1 MIGFQCAYLA
11 TKFPSIYWNTACLR
25 IDAGLNED
33 SSTDYAKLAKA
44 VGNMIAKGITVKTI
58 DINKSG
64 YLFEP
69 DEKNNAILFGLKA
82 LNGISADS
90 ISDIVNNR
98 PYTSFED
105 FQEKVKVNKP
115 TMLALIKSGAF
126 DRFEDRETT
135 MDKYLRQTSDLKKK
149 LTLQNFQALLDNNL
163 VPQEL
168 EFERRVYVFNKALR
182 KYKKSGDYF
191 CVNLNFYEF
200 YEQFFNV
207 DELEPYNDTLAIP
220 AKKWQKMYTEA
231 MKPAKKYIQEH
242 QEEMLEALNGKLL
255 AAQREKYAPG
265 NVSSWEMDA
274 LGFYSHAHE
283 LAGINQQAYHVVSY
297 KDLPEAPEV
306 EYTFK
311 RNGKEIPIF
320 KTCRIMGTVVGKN
333 NTKGQID
340 ILTIDSGVVTVKFK
354 LDYFAKYNRRI
365 SDVVDGEKKI
375 VEGSWFNK
383 GTLVVVN
390 GFRRNDMFVERTYKK
405 TPSHGIYRITS
416 VNGSYMDMTNARYG
430 EEED

>member
-1 MIGFQCAYLA
+1 M
-11 TKFPSIYWNTACLR
+11 
-25 IDAGLNED
+25 E
-33 SSTDYAKLAKA
+33 
-44 VGNMIAKGITVKTI
+44 
-58 DINKSG
+58 
-64 YLFEP
+64 
-69 DEKNNAILFGLKA
+69 
-82 LNGISADS
+82 
-90 ISDIVNNR
+90 
-98 PYTSFED
+98 
-105 FQEKVKVNKP
+105 
-115 TMLALIKSGAF
+115 
-126 DRFEDRETT
+126 
-135 MDKYLRQTSDLKKK
+135 KYLRQNSDLKKK
-149 LTLQNFQALLDNNL
+149 LTMQNFQALLDNNL

-182 KYKKSGDYF
+182 KYKKVGEYY

-242 QEEMLEALNGKLL
+242 QEEMLNALNSKLL
-255 AAQREKYAPG
+255 SAQWEKYAPG
-265 NVSSWEMDA
+265 NISAWEMDA
-274 LGFYSHAHE
+274 LGFYSHEHE
-283 LAGINQQAYHVVSY
+283 LAGINQKAYHIVSY
-297 KDLPEAPEV
+297 KDLPETPEV

-390 GFRRNDMFVERTYKK
+390 GFRRNDTFVERTYKK

-416 VNGSYMDMTNARYG
+416 INGSYMNMTNARYG